1 LDAVTAEALAAR
13 GRALASVEL
22 GCDPSGEPSRHR
34 PDLVLWPV
42 EDGAAPVAVEVELT
56 VKASERLERICRAW
70 ARARCVA
77 GVLYVASPNA
87 ERALARAIERVRGRE
102 RIVVL
107 PLAALARERSIP
119 SAA

>member
-1 LDAVTAEALAAR
+1 
-13 GRALASVEL
+13 VEL
-22 GCDPSGEPSRHR
+22 GSDSRWEPSRHR

-42 EDGAAPVAVEVELT
+42 ENGAAPVAVEVELT
-56 VKASERLERICRAW
+56 VKAPRRLEQICRAW
-70 ARARCVA
+70 VRARCVA
-77 GVLYVASPNA
+77 GVLYVASPGA
-87 ERALARAIERVRGRE
+87 ERALAQAIERARGRE